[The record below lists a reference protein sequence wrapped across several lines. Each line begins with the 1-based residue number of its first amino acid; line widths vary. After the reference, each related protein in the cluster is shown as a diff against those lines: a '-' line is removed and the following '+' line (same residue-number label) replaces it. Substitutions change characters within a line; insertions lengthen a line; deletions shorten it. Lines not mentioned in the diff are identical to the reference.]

1 MPDLDDF
8 GRAYLRLAL
17 EINKHVDGYID
28 AYIGP
33 AALKKEVEATGKKPA
48 SVLLNDLAALRDKM
62 PTGDPAR
69 EAYLKAV
76 FRATDC
82 TLRIQTGEEFD
93 YLDEVNRLYDIN
105 PRKIDESEFA
115 TARRELDTLLPGEG
129 DVAGRLD
136 AWRKRYELRPEQ
148 LMPMLDLTRN
158 ETRQRTR
165 DLVELVEG
173 EGVELTAVTNQP
185 WSAYNWYKGNAQSL
199 IEFNVDLPVSALA
212 LIELFAHEAYP
223 GHHTEGQLKEK
234 YLYQELG
241 YAEQAAMLL
250 HSPSAVIAEGIA
262 VTALEM
268 IFPDDSH
275 HQWNAEVL
283 FPAVGVEADPPE
295 MIRRIEA
302 AREKLR
308 YVSGNAA
315 ILYNTG
321 EYTPDQ
327 TIDYIQTYALSTR
340 ARSEK
345 SFRFISHPLFRSYPF
360 TYTQG
365 YDLIAQAA
373 QNEDKKALFLRLLTG
388 QMLPSAL
395 NTND

>member
-28 AYIGP
+28 SYIGP
-33 AALKKEVEATGKKPA
+33 AELKAEVESSGKKPA
-48 SVLLNDLAALRDKM
+48 RALLNDLSALRDKL
-62 PTGDPAR
+62 PSGDPAR
-69 EAYLKAV
+69 EAYLNAV
-76 FRATDC
+76 LRAIEC
-82 TLRIQTGEEFD
+82 TLRIQNGEELD
-93 YLDEVNRLYDIN
+93 YLDEVNRLYDIS
-105 PRKIDESEFA
+105 PQKIEESEFA
-115 TARRELDTLLPGEG
+115 GARRELDTLLPGEG
-129 DVAGRLD
+129 DVAERLD
-136 AWRKRYELRPEQ
+136 TWRKRYELRPEQ
-148 LMPMLDLTRN
+148 LMPMLDLVRN
-158 ETRQRTR
+158 ETRKRTMGLI
-165 DLVELVEG
+165 DLVEG

-212 LIELFAHEAYP
+212 LIDLFAHEAYP

-234 YLYQELG
+234 HLYQELG

-275 HQWNAEVL
+275 HEWNAEVL

-315 ILYNTG
+315 ILYNTN
-321 EYTPDQ
+321 EYTQDQ
-327 TIDYIQTYALSTR
+327 TIDYIQTYALASR

-373 QNEDKKALFLRLLTG
+373 QKEDKKALFLRLLTR
-388 QMLPSAL
+388 QVLPSAL
-395 NTND
+395 SA

>member
-1 MPDLDDF
+1 MPDLDNF

-28 AYIGP
+28 SYIGP
-33 AALKKEVEATGKKPA
+33 AELKAEVESSGKKPA
-48 SVLLNDLAALRDKM
+48 RALLDDLASLREKL

-69 EAYLKAV
+69 EAYLSAIL
-76 FRATDC
+76 RAIEC
-82 TLRIQTGEEFD
+82 TLRIQTGEELE
-93 YLDEVNRLYDIN
+93 YLDEVNRLYDIS
-105 PRKIDESEFA
+105 PQKVDESEFA
-115 TARRELDTLLPGEG
+115 EARRELDTLLPGDG

-136 AWRKRYELRPEQ
+136 SWRKRYELRPEQ
-148 LMPMLDLTRN
+148 LMPMLDLARN
-158 ETRQRTR
+158 ETRKRTQN
-165 DLVELVEG
+165 LIELVEG
-173 EGVELTAVTNQP
+173 EGLELTAVTNQP

-212 LIELFAHEAYP
+212 LLGLFAHEAYP

-234 YLYQELG
+234 RLYQELG

-250 HSPSAVIAEGIA
+250 HSPAAVIAEGIA

-283 FPAVGVEADPPE
+283 FPAAGIQADPPE

-327 TIDYIQTYALSTR
+327 TIDYIQTYALSSR

-345 SFRFISHPLFRSYPF
+345 SFHFISHPLFRSYPF

-388 QMLPSAL
+388 QVLPSQL
-395 NTND
+395 GTQG

>member
-1 MPDLDDF
+1 MPVLDDF
-8 GRAYLRLAL
+8 GRAYLTLAL

-28 AYIGP
+28 GYIGP
-33 AALKKEVEATGKKPA
+33 AELKAEVEASKKKPA
-48 SVLLNDLAALRDKM
+48 HALLDDLSTLRDKL
-62 PTGDPAR
+62 PSGDPAR

-76 FRATDC
+76 LRAIEC
-82 TLRIQTGEEFD
+82 TLRIQNGEELD
-93 YLDEVNRLYDIN
+93 YLDEVNHLYDIS
-105 PRKIDESEFA
+105 PQKVDESLFTSA
-115 TARRELDTLLPGEG
+115 HQELDTLLTGEG
-129 DVAGRLD
+129 NVAERLD
-136 AWRKRYELRPEQ
+136 TWRKRYELRPDQ
-148 LMPMLDLTRN
+148 LMPMLDLVRA
-158 ETRQRTR
+158 ETRKRTMNLI
-165 DLVELVEG
+165 DLVEG
-173 EGVELTAVTNQP
+173 EGIELTAVTNQP

-199 IEFNVDLPVSALA
+199 VEFNVDLPVSALG
-212 LIELFAHEAYP
+212 LLDLFAHEAYP

-234 YLYQELG
+234 RLYQELG

-275 HQWNAEVL
+275 HEWNAEVL
-283 FPAVGVEADPPE
+283 FPAVGLQADPPE

-315 ILYNTG
+315 ILYNTN
-321 EYTPDQ
+321 EYTQDQ
-327 TIDYIQTYALSTR
+327 TIDYIQTYAIASR
-340 ARSEK
+340 ARAEK

-373 QNEDKKALFLRLLTG
+373 QKVDKKSLFLQLLVR
-388 QMLPSAL
+388 QVLPSQL
-395 NTND
+395 KS